1 MLINN
6 FDWEFDNSNN
16 FIESRFLSS
25 FKNVNYDIK
34 NVNNFKTDTTNE
46 IFGAI
51 GYQASIDFFKKNAS
65 TNQILTP
72 KFLLKFSPNH
82 MRKEN
87 DDLNLNEADIFSL
100 NRLNSN
106 ENFESGT
113 NLTVG
118 LDYEKK
124 NQFDKLNFS
133 IAQIINEKENNKKMP
148 DKSV

>member
-51 GYQASIDFFKKNAS
+51 GYQASIDF
-65 TNQILTP
+65 
-72 KFLLKFSPNH
+72 LKSFH
-82 MRKEN
+82 
-87 DDLNLNEADIFSL
+87 
-100 NRLNSN
+100 
-106 ENFESGT
+106 
-113 NLTVG
+113 
-118 LDYEKK
+118 
-124 NQFDKLNFS
+124 
-133 IAQIINEKENNKKMP
+133 
-148 DKSV
+148 

>member
-1 MLINN
+1 
-6 FDWEFDNSNN
+6 
-16 FIESRFLSS
+16 
-25 FKNVNYDIK
+25 
-34 NVNNFKTDTTNE
+34 
-46 IFGAI
+46 
-51 GYQASIDFFKKNAS
+51 
-65 TNQILTP
+65 
-72 KFLLKFSPNH
+72 

-124 NQFDKLNFS
+124 S
-133 IAQIINEKENNKKMP
+133 IR
-148 DKSV
+148 